1 MSLEQ
6 AKALIDKMKSDAL
19 FRERVLAIEGVEP
32 RLEFL
37 KKEGF
42 DCKLEDIQLCLHNF
56 VDSGGKQVVLLT
68 EKGGCNGIYYGF
80 CF

>member
-32 RLEFL
+32 RMELIN
-37 KKEGF
+37 KEGF
-42 DCKLEDIQLCLHNF
+42 DCKLDDIELCLHSF
-56 VDSGGKQVVLLT
+56 VGNEGKQVVLLT